1 MGGAVILDVAQAF
14 VDVAAARLRPGGVFF
29 LVSNPFLKYEP
40 LLEEKFGAFQTL
52 KVAEYKVLFAEKR
65 GR

>member
-1 MGGAVILDVAQAF
+1 MAAV
-14 VDVAAARLRPGGVFF
+14 RLRPGGVFF

-52 KVAEYKVLFAEKR
+52 KVAEYEVLFAEKR